1 MAELDLDR
9 WTELYRQTCSLPRA
23 DPGGFSDAL
32 ELAALAASE
41 LRRVRAE
48 RDGVRAE
55 LTRMAG
61 DLEDVRATLGVR
73 AEQLRAVTAERDRLA
88 EVLDRIRHVVAG
100 GYLREHDPIR
110 TALAALDAVGPT
122 PEAPA
127 GPLSAPQA
135 AQEPPAGGIGPT
147 GAQRGAEGD
156 ETGFCC
162 DSHNIHCEP
171 PGDLC
176 CGMCTEVSHDTFPIR
191 HADGTTCV
199 LAADVDTASGAS
211 EQEGE
216 R

>member
-61 DLEDVRATLGVR
+61 DL
-73 AEQLRAVTAERDRLA
+73 
-88 EVLDRIRHVVAG
+88 
-100 GYLREHDPIR
+100 
-110 TALAALDAVGPT
+110 
-122 PEAPA
+122 
-127 GPLSAPQA
+127 
-135 AQEPPAGGIGPT
+135 
-147 GAQRGAEGD
+147 
-156 ETGFCC
+156 
-162 DSHNIHCEP
+162 
-171 PGDLC
+171 C